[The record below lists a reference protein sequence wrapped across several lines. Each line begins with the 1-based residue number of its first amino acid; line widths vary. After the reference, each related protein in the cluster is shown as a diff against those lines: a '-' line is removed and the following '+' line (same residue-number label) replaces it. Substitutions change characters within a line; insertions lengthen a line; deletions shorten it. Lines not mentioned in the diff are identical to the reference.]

1 MLKATV
7 PLESVETAKLY
18 FEQYGLKE
26 RYSVEIDQENQEA
39 SFSFHLEPQQ
49 AQPHSTATS
58 LDLLTEVIGELENQ
72 NIEIT
77 LIDEI
82 NT

>member
-7 PLESVETAKLY
+7 PLEAVETAKLY
-18 FEQYGLKE
+18 FEQYGLKD
-26 RYSVEIDQENQEA
+26 RYTVEIDQDNQEA
-39 SFSFHLEPQQ
+39 AFSFHLEANQT
-49 AQPHSTATS
+49 QPHITATS

-77 LIDEI
+77 LIDES
-82 NT
+82 NS